1 MASEA
6 VLKFPQNHCNRK
18 VREVLLSNPMNIK
31 QPSESNYREIWINS
45 LPCKLV
51 LENFMPEFNCGSHE
65 TKKMSTGRFLKLD
78 VKFRHKHQ
86 SRRCLWDI
94 IGHQILLNVI
104 TERQGIA
111 KLKDTLFRIIP
122 NVEDCFFLLLYI
134 KLQPKEEGS
143 TNLKCFFFFFNLIPQ
158 SLGAWN
164 PQHPPKSSGLCSG
177 HLPPRLPAQLS

>member
-1 MASEA
+1 
-6 VLKFPQNHCNRK
+6 
-18 VREVLLSNPMNIK
+18 
-31 QPSESNYREIWINS
+31 
-45 LPCKLV
+45 
-51 LENFMPEFNCGSHE
+51 MPEFNCGSHE

-78 VKFRHKHQ
+78 VKFCHKHQ

-143 TNLKCFFFFFNLIPQ
+143 TNLKCLVFF
-158 SLGAWN
+158 
-164 PQHPPKSSGLCSG
+164 
-177 HLPPRLPAQLS
+177 

>member
-1 MASEA
+1 
-6 VLKFPQNHCNRK
+6 
-18 VREVLLSNPMNIK
+18 
-31 QPSESNYREIWINS
+31 
-45 LPCKLV
+45 
-51 LENFMPEFNCGSHE
+51 MPEFNCGSHE

-122 NVEDCFFLLLYI
+122 NVH
-134 KLQPKEEGS
+134 KATTKRRRKHQ
-143 TNLKCFFFFFNLIPQ
+143 LKVFGFFFNLIPQ